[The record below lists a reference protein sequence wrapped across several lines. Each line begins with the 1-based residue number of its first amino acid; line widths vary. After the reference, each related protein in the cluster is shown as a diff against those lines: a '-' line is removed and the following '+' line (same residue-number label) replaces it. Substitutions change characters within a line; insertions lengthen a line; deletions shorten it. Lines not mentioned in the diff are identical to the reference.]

1 MQTGATWGR
10 GDFTGDGKVDYS
22 DLTMLMGAFGNT
34 DGIVSAQTPADTPEP
49 ATLGLLALGGLAALT
64 RGKKR

>member
-1 MQTGATWGR
+1 MDYADLQT
-10 GDFTGDGKVDYS
+10 
-22 DLTMLMGAFGNT
+22 LIGAFGNT
-34 DGIVSAQTPADTPEP
+34 GGTVSAQTPANTPEP